1 MPPKLPLRPRS
12 HNALACAL
20 LALACG
26 VLPAWAFDFSAVS
39 ATRDDSGQLWVL
51 LQLDDPLEERV
62 EQSLARGMPAT
73 LELHAELWR
82 RRTGWFDRLE
92 KSFDASIRLRYDV
105 WDKSYR
111 LERAGAPPFVTHSL
125 DSLELALSRPI
136 ALPVA
141 RLDRLPQRARC
152 YCVISAALKPLNV
165 ADAEEIEGWISGEAR
180 SQGRAGVG
188 ILTQLPSSVFD
199 AVRNFAGFGDL
210 RTRAITPEFTPATL
224 AKR

>member
-1 MPPKLPLRPRS
+1 MLPLQRPRFRRIIC
-12 HNALACAL
+12 ACAL
-20 LALACG
+20 LALASL
-26 VLPAWAFDFSAVS
+26 VLPVSAFEFASVS
-39 ATRDDSGQLWVL
+39 ATRDEPGQLWVQL
-51 LQLDDPLEERV
+51 RLDDPIEERV
-62 EQSLARGMPAT
+62 KQSLGRGMPAT

-92 KSFDASIRLRYDV
+92 HTFDASIRLRYDV

-125 DSLELALSRPI
+125 DSLETALERPI

-141 RLDRLPQRARC
+141 RLERLPQRARC
-152 YCVISAALKPLNV
+152 YCVVSAALKPLNV
-165 ADAEEIEGWISGEAR
+165 EDAEEVEGWISGEAR
-180 SQGRAGVG
+180 SQGKAGVG

-210 RTRAITPEFTPATL
+210 RVRAITPEFAPATL
-224 AKR
+224 TRR

>member
-1 MPPKLPLRPRS
+1 MPPRRS
-12 HNALACAL
+12 HPHTILACAL
-20 LALACG
+20 LALASV
-26 VLPAWAFDFSAVS
+26 VLPANAFDFASVS
-39 ATRDDSGQLWVL
+39 ATRDASGQLWVQL
-51 LQLDDPLEERV
+51 RLDDPIEDRV
-62 EQSLARGMPAT
+62 EQSLGRGMPAT

-82 RRTGWFDRLE
+82 KRTGWFDRLE
-92 KSFDASIRLRYDV
+92 DTFDASIRLRYDV
-105 WDKSYR
+105 WDKTYR
-111 LERAGAPPFVTHSL
+111 LERAGAAPFVTHSL

-141 RLDRLPQRARC
+141 RLERLPQRARC

-165 ADAEEIEGWISGEAR
+165 EDAEEVEGWISGEAQ

-210 RTRAITPEFTPATL
+210 RVRAITPEFTPSTL
-224 AKR
+224 TRR